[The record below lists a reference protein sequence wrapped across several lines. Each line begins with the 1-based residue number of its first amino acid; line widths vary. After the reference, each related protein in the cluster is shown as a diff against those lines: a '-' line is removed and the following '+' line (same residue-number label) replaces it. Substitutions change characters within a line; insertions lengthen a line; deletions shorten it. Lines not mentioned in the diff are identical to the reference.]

1 MKRNRIAAVAIIA
14 FLAGLGLLLYPT
26 VSSAWNRRRSAK
38 TVAAYTELAAAIDPA
53 VYEKML
59 ADAEDYNRS
68 LPLEPEYVLTGTRLA
83 QYQQLLDADG
93 TGMMGY
99 IDIPRI
105 GVSLP
110 IYHGTD
116 EAVLQAA
123 VGHLE
128 WTSLPV
134 GGSGTHCVLSGHRGL
149 PNATLFTDLD
159 QLEPG
164 DTFTLH
170 VLSRAL
176 TYTVREILVVEPE
189 DTQALNIVPGED
201 LCTLMTCTPYGVNTH
216 RLLVRGTRTEGD

>member
-1 MKRNRIAAVAIIA
+1 MKRNWIAAVAIIA

-110 IYHGTD
+110 IYHGTN

-216 RLLVRGTRTEGD
+216 RLLVRGTRKEGD

>member
-1 MKRNRIAAVAIIA
+1 MKRNWIAAVAIIA

-110 IYHGTD
+110 IYHGTE

-216 RLLVRGTRTEGD
+216 RLLVRGTRKEGD

>member
-1 MKRNRIAAVAIIA
+1 MKRNWIAAVAIIA

-110 IYHGTD
+110 IYHGTE

-201 LCTLMTCTPYGVNTH
+201 LCTLMTCTPYGINTH

>member
-1 MKRNRIAAVAIIA
+1 MKRNWIAAVAIIA

-159 QLEPG
+159 QMEPG

-176 TYTVREILVVEPE
+176 TYTVREILVVEPG

-216 RLLVRGTRTEGD
+216 RLLVRGTRKEGD

>member
-1 MKRNRIAAVAIIA
+1 MKRNWIAAVAIIA

-176 TYTVREILVVEPE
+176 TYTVREILVVEPG

-201 LCTLMTCTPYGVNTH
+201 LCTLMTCTPYGINTH

>member
-1 MKRNRIAAVAIIA
+1 MKRNWIAAVAIIA

-68 LPLEPEYVLTGTRLA
+68 LPVEPEYVLTGTRLA

-99 IDIPRI
+99 IDIPCI

-110 IYHGTD
+110 IYHGTE

-201 LCTLMTCTPYGVNTH
+201 LCTLMTCTPYGINTH

>member
-1 MKRNRIAAVAIIA
+1 MKRNWIAAVAIIA

-99 IDIPRI
+99 IDIPCI

-110 IYHGTD
+110 IYHGTE

-216 RLLVRGTRTEGD
+216 RLLVRGTRKEGD

>member
-1 MKRNRIAAVAIIA
+1 MKRNWIAAVAIIA

-159 QLEPG
+159 QMEPG

-201 LCTLMTCTPYGVNTH
+201 LCTLMTCTPYGINTH

>member
-1 MKRNRIAAVAIIA
+1 MKRNWIAAVAIIA

-201 LCTLMTCTPYGVNTH
+201 ICTLMTCTPYGINTH

>member
-1 MKRNRIAAVAIIA
+1 MKRNWIAAVAIIA

>member
-1 MKRNRIAAVAIIA
+1 MKRNWIAAVAIIA

-216 RLLVRGTRTEGD
+216 RLLVRGTRKEGD

>member
-1 MKRNRIAAVAIIA
+1 MKRNWIAAVAIIA

-59 ADAEDYNRS
+59 ADAEDYNRL

-170 VLSRAL
+170 VLSRTL
-176 TYTVREILVVEPE
+176 TYTVREILVVEPG

-201 LCTLMTCTPYGVNTH
+201 LCTLMTCTPYGINTH

>member
-1 MKRNRIAAVAIIA
+1 MKRNWIAAVAIIA

-201 LCTLMTCTPYGVNTH
+201 LCTLMTCTPYGINTH

>member
-1 MKRNRIAAVAIIA
+1 MKRNWIAAVAIIA

-59 ADAEDYNRS
+59 ADAEDYNRL

-170 VLSRAL
+170 VLSRTL

-201 LCTLMTCTPYGVNTH
+201 LCTLMTCTPYGINTH

>member
-1 MKRNRIAAVAIIA
+1 MKRNWIAALAIIA

-176 TYTVREILVVEPE
+176 TYTVREILVVEPG

-201 LCTLMTCTPYGVNTH
+201 LCTLMTCTPYGINTH
-216 RLLVRGTRTEGD
+216 RLLVRSTRTEGD

>member
-1 MKRNRIAAVAIIA
+1 MKRNWIAAVAIIA

-59 ADAEDYNRS
+59 ADAEDYNRL

-110 IYHGTD
+110 IYHGTG

-216 RLLVRGTRTEGD
+216 RLLVRGTRKEGD

>member
-1 MKRNRIAAVAIIA
+1 MKRNWIAAVAIIA

-110 IYHGTD
+110 IYHGTN

-201 LCTLMTCTPYGVNTH
+201 LCTLMTCTPYGINTH

>member
-1 MKRNRIAAVAIIA
+1 MKRNWIAAVAIIA
-14 FLAGLGLLLYPT
+14 FLVGLGLLLYPT

-110 IYHGTD
+110 IYHGTE

-216 RLLVRGTRTEGD
+216 RLLVRGTRKEGD

>member
-1 MKRNRIAAVAIIA
+1 MKRNWIAAVAIIA

-99 IDIPRI
+99 IDIPCI

-110 IYHGTD
+110 IYHGTN

-176 TYTVREILVVEPE
+176 TYTVREILVVEPG

-216 RLLVRGTRTEGD
+216 RLLVRGTRKEGD

>member
-1 MKRNRIAAVAIIA
+1 MKRNWIAAVAIIA

-201 LCTLMTCTPYGVNTH
+201 LCTLMTCTPYGINTH
-216 RLLVRGTRTEGD
+216 RLLVRGTRKEGD

>member
-1 MKRNRIAAVAIIA
+1 MKRNWIAAVAIIA

-99 IDIPRI
+99 IDIPCI

-110 IYHGTD
+110 IYHGTE

-216 RLLVRGTRTEGD
+216 RLLVRGTRKDGD

>member
-1 MKRNRIAAVAIIA
+1 MKRNWIAAVAIIA

-110 IYHGTD
+110 IYHGTE

-189 DTQALNIVPGED
+189 DTQALIIVPGED
-201 LCTLMTCTPYGVNTH
+201 LCTIMTCTPYGVNTH
-216 RLLVRGTRTEGD
+216 RLLVRGTRKEGD

>member
-1 MKRNRIAAVAIIA
+1 MKRNWIAAVAIIA

-134 GGSGTHCVLSGHRGL
+134 GGSGTHCVLSGHQGL

-216 RLLVRGTRTEGD
+216 RLLVRGTRKEGD

>member
-1 MKRNRIAAVAIIA
+1 MKRNWIAAVAIIA

-105 GVSLP
+105 SVSLP

-159 QLEPG
+159 QMEPG

-176 TYTVREILVVEPE
+176 TYTVREILVVEPG

-216 RLLVRGTRTEGD
+216 RLLVRGTRKEGD